1 MTLVCT
7 RIFIAER
14 AKTLCTA
21 GERDVCDKCR
31 IRELQGLVS
40 ELQGLVKQCIA
51 MLKKY
56 AASSPEV
63 CKLIEKSMAAREMTI
78 LGGGKDSSKMHTDR

>member
-1 MTLVCT
+1 
-7 RIFIAER
+7 
-14 AKTLCTA
+14 
-21 GERDVCDKCR
+21 
-31 IRELQGLVS
+31 
-40 ELQGLVKQCIA
+40 